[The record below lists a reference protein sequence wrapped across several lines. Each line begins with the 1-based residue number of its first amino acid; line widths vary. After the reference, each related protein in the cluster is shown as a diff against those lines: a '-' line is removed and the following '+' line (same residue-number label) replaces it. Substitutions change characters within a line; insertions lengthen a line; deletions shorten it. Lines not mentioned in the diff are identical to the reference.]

1 MIDLSHL
8 STDGSK
14 QKANAANGKVHTRDE
29 LEFLLRF
36 VDEELEKW
44 AKQDAIEDEM
54 FKDMRGSD
62 QLPNKSR
69 KKMQKAVKHYIEKMK
84 KEGNLFKSK
93 IHDKLNQAYQEL
105 KEHELKKVNVTD
117 PESRFMTNKKGR
129 IETSYNV
136 QITVDKK
143 NFILAND
150 VFVTMKLT

>member
-1 MIDLSHL
+1 M
-8 STDGSK
+8 
-14 QKANAANGKVHTRDE
+14 
-29 LEFLLRF
+29 RF
-36 VDEELEKW
+36 VDEELEEW

-69 KKMQKAVKHYIEKMK
+69 KKMQKAVKQYIEKMK

-93 IHDKLNQAYQEL
+93 IHDTLNQAYQEL

-136 QITVDKK
+136 QIIVDKK
-143 NFILAND
+143 KFHPC
-150 VFVTMKLT
+150 K